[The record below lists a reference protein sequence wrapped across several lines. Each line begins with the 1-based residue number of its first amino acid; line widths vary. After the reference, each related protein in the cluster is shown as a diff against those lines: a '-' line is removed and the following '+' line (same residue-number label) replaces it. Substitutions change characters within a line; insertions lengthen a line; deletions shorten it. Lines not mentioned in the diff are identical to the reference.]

1 MDEECC
7 EVVVTDADAE
17 RLTALTRTLV
27 EERLVACGQHVAP
40 IRSVFR
46 WDGAV
51 QEETEARVALHTRR
65 SLVDAVVARVGEL
78 HGYDVPCVLAL
89 PVVGGNPA
97 YLHWIVAETR
107 EPDGA
112 GAATPL
118 WG

>member
-51 QEETEARVALHTRR
+51 QEET
-65 SLVDAVVARVGEL
+65 
-78 HGYDVPCVLAL
+78 
-89 PVVGGNPA
+89 
-97 YLHWIVAETR
+97 
-107 EPDGA
+107 
-112 GAATPL
+112 
-118 WG
+118 